1 MHVDMQAV
9 AARVLCGAYINTKR
23 KQSREKRKGPMISAG
38 DAEFPRDYHTLGAGG
53 GRGARRFPDNTN
65 GGFSSSSLDRRHNS
79 VAAKSLEAL
88 NSIHKAD
95 IERQRDA
102 LMDLQKSKYS
112 NSPSSV
118 SQGSPAAGRQQQPN
132 YWSFKIRTPR
142 VTRLSPPQ
150 PALADQA
157 SRVSFASAENLETM
171 SESDIPIGFNRMN
184 RLRQSLPLARSSSQA
199 KLRAPGILFLQL
211 GEETRRVHLT
221 HELTSLDTLRA
232 LIVHMFPQ
240 RLTMAML
247 RSPSTALLIKD
258 ETRNV
263 FYELED
269 PRDVQDRCVIKIYC
283 KEPIY
288 GTYPGH
294 HNLHLANG
302 DLRRE
307 MVYAPQDSPPNR
319 RLSNPP
325 MSSQHSSSS
334 ASPQGSPSRARLLYS
349 GGRPSS
355 YAGPPHHTHSL
366 PHPHPQSH
374 HSSPHQQPQLHQ
386 PHHPQQVFGA
396 SSSAILERR
405 DVKPD
410 DEVGGS
416 RTMVLLRGDDRG
428 GGGIYAD
435 PYSLGAETSRMSLAG
450 GPHSPLPTRGDPYG
464 SIYRRGGGGGGA
476 GSMRSLTSYSAAAL
490 QGELMDGG
498 ALYRPGGPLYNDA
511 YAASMLA
518 MGLRVPPPSSPQ
530 KIPDM
535 RDSYAGTMPGRGS
548 PGRQSLRRDSMT
560 SSVFGDSPKAR
571 GQGPGLGL
579 TSEQLCLMAGP
590 GGEGGGAGMFGSPL
604 LGNETETR
612 ERMEAMEKQIASL
625 TGLLQRVLSRAPEA
639 ESPEKTESASDCSG
653 TDTGRTKKKKALT
666 PSAPLALM
674 PPPPSAVNQPV
685 SVSRLQMQLHL
696 QGLQQNTNALRK
708 QLSQLRNMQLENQD
722 SVLSLLRETESELSL
737 MMLDATRT
745 QEDPLQRQRLLVEE
759 ERLKYLNQEELLI
772 QQLHDLEKSV
782 EELQRS
788 SSVNHG
794 LVTEQ
799 DVEQKSK
806 ELRMLGETLTELKN
820 QFPSLQCKMRV
831 VLRVEV
837 EAVKFLK
844 EEPHRLDALLKRC
857 NTMTDALS
865 MLRRQVTEG
874 VWKSPEDLTS
884 QSQKRA
890 EDVSRRADLDILN
903 SPPLSLAD
911 LTTSAGLANWRP
923 VSAGDADALGAEQDI
938 QPSMTYRNRVLD
950 ELPSRRLS
958 DKSVSAEVRLAAER
972 DWEEKRASL
981 TQFSAQDINRLLEET
996 QAELM
1001 KAIPD
1006 LDFAARHIN
1015 KPAVP
1020 PKPQITM
1027 PMTSAVVNSPAA
1039 GTTGTSSSTA
1049 ASVGDQL
1056 PGKVQLAAQKLNNM
1070 EGGSLHRGSM
1080 DLNVA
1085 RYRTEKPSKSPPPPP
1100 PRRSFPSAHL
1110 RTGEVI
1116 FTNKNM
1122 NMEED
1127 GDMPKTLV
1135 KLRRP
1140 PLDTPRPASTPP
1152 VIAASAIRDDDDDE
1166 ERIIAELENS
1176 TNSPV
1181 PMKGP
1186 TVAARLKHLQQGSLE
1201 RPKSRKQK
1209 EDFHKV
1215 QGQQQV
1221 SQVSAGLNARGAS
1234 TPINNSVFGLSASS
1248 DLEGTVI
1255 TRKYV
1260 SAECFP
1266 DWLFISSMMVS
1277 GRVSAGS

>member
-1 MHVDMQAV
+1 
-9 AARVLCGAYINTKR
+9 
-23 KQSREKRKGPMISAG
+23 MISAG
-38 DAEFPRDYHTLGAGG
+38 DAEFPRDYHTLAAGG
-53 GRGARRFPDNTN
+53 GRGARRFPDSTN
-65 GGFSSSSLDRRHNS
+65 GGFTSSSLDRRHNA

-102 LMDLQKSKYS
+102 FMDLQKNKYS
-112 NSPSSV
+112 NSPCSVSV
-118 SQGSPAAGRQQQPN
+118 SQGSAAGGRQQQPN
-132 YWSFKIRTPR
+132 YWSFKARTPR
-142 VTRLSPPQ
+142 VTRPSPTQ

-157 SRVSFASAENLETM
+157 SRVSFASAESLETM
-171 SESDIPIGFNRMN
+171 SEADVPIGFNRMN

-221 HELTSLDTLRA
+221 HELTSLETLRA

-247 RSPSTALLIKD
+247 RCPSTALLIKD

-294 HNLHLANG
+294 HNPHLANG

-325 MSSQHSSSS
+325 VSSQHSTSS
-334 ASPQGSPSRARLLYS
+334 ASPPQGSPSRARLLYS

-366 PHPHPQSH
+366 PHPHPHSH
-374 HSSPHQQPQLHQ
+374 HSSPHHPQQLHQ
-386 PHHPQQVFGA
+386 PHHAQPAFCA
-396 SSSAILERR
+396 SPSAILERR

-410 DEVGGS
+410 EEVGGS
-416 RTMVLLRGDDRG
+416 RSMVLLRGDDRG

-435 PYSLGAETSRMSLAG
+435 PYSLGPDTSRLSLAG
-450 GPHSPLPTRGDPYG
+450 GPHSPLPARADPYG
-464 SIYRRGGGGGGA
+464 SLYRRGGGGGGGGA
-476 GSMRSLTSYSAAAL
+476 GSVRSLTSYSAAAL
-490 QGELMDGG
+490 QGELMESG

-518 MGLRVPPPSSPQ
+518 MGFRVPPPSSPQ
-530 KIPDM
+530 KMPDM
-535 RDSYAGTMPGRGS
+535 RDSYAGTMPSRGS
-548 PGRQSLRRDSMT
+548 PGRQSLRRDSVT

-571 GQGPGLGL
+571 GQGSGLSL
-579 TSEQLCLMAGP
+579 ASEQLCLMAGP
-590 GGEGGGAGMFGSPL
+590 GGEGGGAGGFGSPL

-625 TGLLQRVLSRAPEA
+625 TGLLQSVLSRGPDAD
-639 ESPEKTESASDCSG
+639 SPEKIESASDCSG
-653 TDTGRTKKKKALT
+653 TDTGRSKKKKALT

-674 PPPPSAVNQPV
+674 PPPPSGASQPV
-685 SVSRLQMQLHL
+685 TVSRLQMQLHL

-722 SVLSLLRETESELSL
+722 SVLSLLRQTESELSL
-737 MMLDATRT
+737 MMLDAMRT

-782 EELQRS
+782 EELQRN

-820 QFPSLQCKMRV
+820 QFPSLQSKMRV

-857 NTMTDALS
+857 NTMTDALTT
-865 MLRRQVTEG
+865 LRRQVTEG
-874 VWKSPEDLTS
+874 VWKGPEDLSS
-884 QSQKRA
+884 QSQKRS
-890 EDVSRRADLDILN
+890 EDMGRSSDLDILN
-903 SPPLSLAD
+903 SPPLSLND
-911 LTTSAGLANWRP
+911 LSSSAGLANWMP
-923 VSAGDADALGAEQDI
+923 VSGGDMDASGPEQDI
-938 QPSMTYRNRVLD
+938 QPSMAFRNRVLD
-950 ELPSRRLS
+950 DLPTRRPA

-1020 PKPQITM
+1020 PKPQITI
-1027 PMTSAVVNSPAA
+1027 PITSTTATSPAA
-1039 GTTGTSSSTA
+1039 GTTGSAAAATINTA
-1049 ASVGDQL
+1049 TPSGDQQ
-1056 PGKVQLAAQKLNNM
+1056 PGKVQMAAQKLNSM
-1070 EGGSLHRGSM
+1070 DGAGSRRGSAE
-1080 DLNVA
+1080 LTVA

-1100 PRRSFPSAHL
+1100 PRRSFPSVHGL
-1110 RTGEVI
+1110 TTNRTGEVI
-1116 FTNKNM
+1116 VTTKSLKQ
-1122 NMEED
+1122 EED

-1135 KLRRP
+1135 KLRRTP
-1140 PLDTPRPASTPP
+1140 SDTPRPASTPP
-1152 VIAASAIRDDDDDE
+1152 VIAASAIQDEDDE
-1166 ERIIAELENS
+1166 EKIIAELENAS
-1176 TNSPV
+1176 NSPG
-1181 PMKGP
+1181 PAKGPQP

-1201 RPKSRKQK
+1201 RPKTRKQK
-1209 EDFHKV
+1209 EDFPKI

-1221 SQVSAGLNARGAS
+1221 SQVSAGLV
-1234 TPINNSVFGLSASS
+1234 T
-1248 DLEGTVI
+1248 
-1255 TRKYV
+1255 
-1260 SAECFP
+1260 
-1266 DWLFISSMMVS
+1266 
-1277 GRVSAGS
+1277 

>member
-1 MHVDMQAV
+1 ETSAPNESPIY
-9 AARVLCGAYINTKR
+9 C
-23 KQSREKRKGPMISAG
+23 GPMISAG
-38 DAEFPRDYHTLGAGG
+38 DAEFPRDYHTLAAGG

-65 GGFSSSSLDRRHNS
+65 GGFTSSSLDRRHNA

-102 LMDLQKSKYS
+102 LMDLQKNKYS
-112 NSPSSV
+112 NSPGSM
-118 SQGSPAAGRQQQPN
+118 SQGSAAAGRQQQPN
-132 YWSFKIRTPR
+132 YWSFKTRTPR
-142 VTRLSPPQ
+142 VTRLSPTQ

-171 SESDIPIGFNRMN
+171 SEPDIPIGFNRMN

-294 HNLHLANG
+294 HNPHLANG

-334 ASPQGSPSRARLLYS
+334 ASPPQGSPARARLLYS

-355 YAGPPHHTHSL
+355 Y
-366 PHPHPQSH
+366 SH

-386 PHHPQQVFGA
+386 PHHTQAAFCA

-416 RTMVLLRGDDRG
+416 RSMVLLRGDDRG

-435 PYSLGAETSRMSLAG
+435 PYSLGPDTSRLSLAG
-450 GPHSPLPTRGDPYG
+450 GPHSPLPARADPYG
-464 SIYRRGGGGGGA
+464 SLYRRGGGGGGGGA
-476 GSMRSLTSYSAAAL
+476 GSVRTLTSYSAAAL
-490 QGELMDGG
+490 QGELMESG

-535 RDSYAGTMPGRGS
+535 RDSYAGPMPARGS
-548 PGRQSLRRDSMT
+548 PGRQSLRRDSVT

-571 GQGPGLGL
+571 GQGPGIGL
-579 TSEQLCLMAGP
+579 TSEQLCLMASTAGD
-590 GGEGGGAGMFGSPL
+590 GGGGGGFSSSL
-604 LGNETETR
+604 LGSETETR

-639 ESPEKTESASDCSG
+639 ESPEKIESASDCSG
-653 TDTGRTKKKKALT
+653 TDTLT

-674 PPPPSAVNQPV
+674 PPPPSGANQPV
-685 SVSRLQMQLHL
+685 MVSRLQMQLHL

-722 SVLSLLRETESELSL
+722 AVLSLLRQTESELSL
-737 MMLDATRT
+737 MMLDAMRT

-782 EELQRS
+782 EELQRN

-820 QFPSLQCKMRV
+820 QFPSLQSKMRV

-844 EEPHRLDALLKRC
+844 EEPHRLEALLKRC

-865 MLRRQVTEG
+865 TLRRQVTEG
-874 VWKSPEDLTS
+874 VWKGPEDLSS
-884 QSQKRA
+884 QTQKRA
-890 EDVSRRADLDILN
+890 EDVSHSSDLDILN
-903 SPPLSLAD
+903 SPPLSLTD
-911 LTTSAGLANWRP
+911 LSTSAGLANWIP
-923 VSAGDADALGAEQDI
+923 VSAGDVDASGPEQDI
-938 QPSMTYRNRVLD
+938 QPSMTFRNRVLD
-950 ELPSRRLS
+950 ELPSRRPA

-1020 PKPQITM
+1020 PKPQITI
-1027 PMTSAVVNSPAA
+1027 PITSTTATSP
-1039 GTTGTSSSTA
+1039 
-1049 ASVGDQL
+1049 
-1056 PGKVQLAAQKLNNM
+1056 LAAQKLNSM
-1070 EGGSLHRGSM
+1070 EGAGSHRGSV

-1085 RYRTEKPSKSPPPPP
+1085 KYRTEKPSKSPPPPP
-1100 PRRSFPSAHL
+1100 PRRSFPSVHGL
-1110 RTGEVI
+1110 TTNRTGEVI
-1116 FTNKNM
+1116 VTSKNM
-1122 NMEED
+1122 KMEED
-1127 GDMPKTLV
+1127 GDLPKTLV
-1135 KLRRP
+1135 KLRRTP
-1140 PLDTPRPASTPP
+1140 SDTPRPASTPP
-1152 VIAASAIRDDDDDE
+1152 VIAASAIQDEDDE
-1166 ERIIAELENS
+1166 EKIIAELEVTDLLFTELTLSRVGGDRSPNIRAGLHCALVVEGRKELLVVLDVHVLQCRCKTTPIHMTVLLISNFSWLPQNS
-1176 TNSPV
+1176 SNSPG
-1181 PMKGP
+1181 PTKGP

-1201 RPKSRKQK
+1201 RPKTRKQK
-1209 EDFHKV
+1209 EDLPKV

-1221 SQVSAGLNARGAS
+1221 
-1234 TPINNSVFGLSASS
+1234 FH
-1248 DLEGTVI
+1248 
-1255 TRKYV
+1255 
-1260 SAECFP
+1260 F
-1266 DWLFISSMMVS
+1266 
-1277 GRVSAGS
+1277 

>member
-1 MHVDMQAV
+1 
-9 AARVLCGAYINTKR
+9 
-23 KQSREKRKGPMISAG
+23 
-38 DAEFPRDYHTLGAGG
+38 RD
-53 GRGARRFPDNTN
+53 NW
-65 GGFSSSSLDRRHNS
+65 
-79 VAAKSLEAL
+79 E
-88 NSIHKAD
+88 
-95 IERQRDA
+95 
-102 LMDLQKSKYS
+102 
-112 NSPSSV
+112 
-118 SQGSPAAGRQQQPN
+118 N
-132 YWSFKIRTPR
+132 YWIFQSRTPR
-142 VTRLSPPQ
+142 VTRLSPTQ

-171 SESDIPIGFNRMN
+171 SEPDIPIGFNRMN

-211 GEETRRVHLT
+211 GEEIRRVHLT

-294 HNLHLANG
+294 HNPHIANG

-307 MVYAPQDSPPNR
+307 MVHAPQDSPSNR
-319 RLSNPP
+319 RLGNPA

-334 ASPQGSPSRARLLYS
+334 ASPPQGSPSRARLLYS
-349 GGRPSS
+349 SGRPSS

-366 PHPHPQSH
+366 PHPHSQS
-374 HSSPHQQPQLHQ
+374 
-386 PHHPQQVFGA
+386 FCT

-416 RTMVLLRGDDRG
+416 RSMVLLRGD

-435 PYSLGAETSRMSLAG
+435 PYALGPDTSRLSLAG
-450 GPHSPLPTRGDPYG
+450 GPHSPLPARADPYA
-464 SIYRRGGGGGGA
+464 SLYRRGGGPGP
-476 GSMRSLTSYSAAAL
+476 GSVRSLTSYSAAAL
-490 QGELMDGG
+490 QGELMESGV
-498 ALYRPGGPLYNDA
+498 LYRTGGPLYNDA
-511 YAASMLA
+511 YTASMLA

-535 RDSYAGTMPGRGS
+535 RDSYGGTMSTRGS
-548 PGRQSLRRDSMT
+548 PGRQSLRRDSVT
-560 SSVFGDSPKAR
+560 SSVFGDSPKVR

-579 TSEQLCLMAGP
+579 TAEQLCLI
-590 GGEGGGAGMFGSPL
+590 GGGDGGGSTGGFGSPL
-604 LGNETETR
+604 MGNETETR

-625 TGLLQRVLSRAPEA
+625 TGLLQRVLTRAPEA
-639 ESPEKTESASDCSG
+639 ESPTEKLESASDCSG
-653 TDTGRTKKKKALT
+653 NDRNLCHIGLTLT

-674 PPPPSAVNQPV
+674 PPPCSGANQPV
-685 SVSRLQMQLHL
+685 AVSRMQMQLHL

-722 SVLSLLRETESELSL
+722 SVLSLLRQTESELSL
-737 MMLDATRT
+737 MMLDAMRP

-782 EELQRS
+782 EELQRN

-799 DVEQKSK
+799 EVEQKSK
-806 ELRMLGETLTELKN
+806 ELRMLGETLAELKN
-820 QFPSLQCKMRV
+820 QFPSLQSKMRV

-844 EEPHRLDALLKRC
+844 EEPQRLEALLKRC

-865 MLRRQVTEG
+865 TLRRQVSEG
-874 VWKSPEDLTS
+874 VWKTPEDLSS
-884 QSQKRA
+884 QSQKRS
-890 EDVSRRADLDILN
+890 DDLSRSSDLDILN
-903 SPPLSLAD
+903 SPPLSLSD
-911 LTTSAGLANWRP
+911 LSTSAGLANWVP
-923 VSAGDADALGAEQDI
+923 LSSSA
-938 QPSMTYRNRVLD
+938 RNRVLD
-950 ELPSRRLS
+950 ELPSRRPA
-958 DKSVSAEVRLAAER
+958 DKAVSAEAAER

-1006 LDFAARHIN
+1006 LDFAAKHIN

-1020 PKPQITM
+1020 PKPQITL
-1027 PMTSAVVNSPAA
+1027 PISSTTATSSAA
-1039 GTTGTSSSTA
+1039 GSTGTTATST
-1049 ASVGDQL
+1049 
-1056 PGKVQLAAQKLNNM
+1056 
-1070 EGGSLHRGSM
+1070 SM
-1080 DLNVA
+1080 DLSVA
-1085 RYRTEKPSKSPPPPP
+1085 RYKTEKPSKSPPPPP
-1100 PRRSFPSAHL
+1100 PRRSFPSAHGL
-1110 RTGEVI
+1110 TTNRTGEVI
-1116 FTNKNM
+1116 VTSKNQKVRL
-1122 NMEED
+1122 NEIEED
-1127 GDMPKTLV
+1127 GDLPKTLV
-1135 KLRRP
+1135 KLRRTP
-1140 PLDTPRPASTPP
+1140 SDTPRPASTPP
-1152 VIAASAIRDDDDDE
+1152 VIAASAIQDEDDE
-1166 ERIIAELENS
+1166 EKIFAELENS
-1176 TNSPV
+1176 SNSPG
-1181 PMKGP
+1181 PTKGP

-1201 RPKSRKQK
+1201 RPKTRKQK
-1209 EDFHKV
+1209 EDFPKV

-1221 SQVSAGLNARGAS
+1221 SQVSSGL
-1234 TPINNSVFGLSASS
+1234 
-1248 DLEGTVI
+1248 I
-1255 TRKYV
+1255 T
-1260 SAECFP
+1260 
-1266 DWLFISSMMVS
+1266 
-1277 GRVSAGS
+1277 

>member
-1 MHVDMQAV
+1 LGTAPKPNE
-9 AARVLCGAYINTKR
+9 CKI
-23 KQSREKRKGPMISAG
+23 SGPMISTG
-38 DAEFPRDYHTLGAGG
+38 DAEFPRDYHTLAAGG
-53 GRGARRFPDNTN
+53 NRGARRFPDNNN
-65 GGFSSSSLDRRHNS
+65 GGFTSSSLDRRHNS

-102 LMDLQKSKYS
+102 LMDLQKSKFS
-112 NSPSSV
+112 NSPGSV
-118 SQGSPAAGRQQQPN
+118 SQGSAPAGRQVSSHHTAPSLALPQR
-132 YWSFKIRTPR
+132 FGTRTPR
-142 VTRLSPPQ
+142 VTRLSPTQ

-171 SESDIPIGFNRMN
+171 SEPDIPIGFNRMN
-184 RLRQSLPLARSSSQA
+184 RLRQSLPLARTSSQA

-247 RSPSTALLIKD
+247 RSPNTALLIKD

-269 PRDVQDRCVIKIYC
+269 PRDIQDRCVIKIYC

-294 HNLHLANG
+294 QHPHLANG

-307 MVYAPQDSPPNR
+307 MVYAPQDSSPNR

-325 MSSQHSSSS
+325 MSSQHSSCS

-349 GGRPSS
+349 GARPSS

-366 PHPHPQSH
+366 PHPHSQSQSH
-374 HSSPHQQPQLHQ
+374 
-386 PHHPQQVFGA
+386 
-396 SSSAILERR
+396 AILERR

-416 RTMVLLRGDDRG
+416 RSMVLLRGDERG

-435 PYSLGAETSRMSLAG
+435 PYSLGPDTSRLSLAG
-450 GPHSPLPTRGDPYG
+450 GPHSPLPARADPYG
-464 SIYRRGGGGGGA
+464 SLYRRGGGGGGGGGA
-476 GSMRSLTSYSAAAL
+476 GSMRSLTSYTAAAL
-490 QGELMDGG
+490 QGELMESG

-535 RDSYAGTMPGRGS
+535 RESYAGTMPGRGS
-548 PGRQSLRRDSMT
+548 PGRQSLRRDSVT

-571 GQGPGLGL
+571 GQGSGLGL

-590 GGEGGGAGMFGSPL
+590 GGEGGSAGGFGSPL

-639 ESPEKTESASDCSG
+639 ET
-653 TDTGRTKKKKALT
+653 LT

-674 PPPPSAVNQPV
+674 PPPPSGPNQPV
-685 SVSRLQMQLHL
+685 TVSRLQMQLHL

-708 QLSQLRNMQLENQD
+708 QLSQLRNIQLENQD
-722 SVLSLLRETESELSL
+722 SVLSLLRQTESELSL
-737 MMLDATRT
+737 MMLDAMRT

-782 EELQRS
+782 EELQRN

-806 ELRMLGETLTELKN
+806 ELRKLGETLTELKN
-820 QFPSLQCKMRV
+820 QFPSLQSKMRV

-874 VWKSPEDLTS
+874 VWKGPEDLSS
-884 QSQKRA
+884 QSLKRP
-890 EDVSRRADLDILN
+890 EDMSRSSDLDMLN
-903 SPPLSLAD
+903 SPPLSLSD
-911 LTTSAGLANWRP
+911 LSTSSSL
-923 VSAGDADALGAEQDI
+923 
-938 QPSMTYRNRVLD
+938 PSMTFRNRVLD
-950 ELPSRRLS
+950 ELPSRRPG
-958 DKSVSAEVRLAAER
+958 DKSVSAEAAER

-1020 PKPQITM
+1020 PKPQITI
-1027 PMTSAVVNSPAA
+1027 PIT
-1039 GTTGTSSSTA
+1039 
-1049 ASVGDQL
+1049 
-1056 PGKVQLAAQKLNNM
+1056 
-1070 EGGSLHRGSM
+1070 SM
-1080 DLNVA
+1080 DLSVT

-1100 PRRSFPSAHL
+1100 PRRSFPSAHGL
-1110 RTGEVI
+1110 TTNRTGEVI
-1116 FTNKNM
+1116 VTAKNM
-1122 NMEED
+1122 KDTAHIKKPMEED
-1127 GDMPKTLV
+1127 GDMAKTLV
-1135 KLRRP
+1135 KLRRTP
-1140 PLDTPRPASTPP
+1140 SDTPRPASTPP
-1152 VIAASAIRDDDDDE
+1152 VIAASAIQDDDNDE
-1166 ERIIAELENS
+1166 EKIMAELEIFQRTPVKDCNKLHS
-1176 TNSPV
+1176 TQP
-1181 PMKGP
+1181 KAAP
-1186 TVAARLKHLQQGSLE
+1186 TPPCIFGSLG
-1201 RPKSRKQK
+1201 RKVNLK
-1209 EDFHKV
+1209 KTALSSCHTC
-1215 QGQQQV
+1215 
-1221 SQVSAGLNARGAS
+1221 GLCS
-1234 TPINNSVFGLSASS
+1234 YSLSCCSPFPFFILYFTPAFTLLQLLHN
-1248 DLEGTVI
+1248 
-1255 TRKYV
+1255 Y
-1260 SAECFP
+1260 
-1266 DWLFISSMMVS
+1266 
-1277 GRVSAGS
+1277 

>member
-1 MHVDMQAV
+1 
-9 AARVLCGAYINTKR
+9 
-23 KQSREKRKGPMISAG
+23 MISAG
-38 DAEFPRDYHTLGAGG
+38 DAEFPRDYHTMAAGGG

-65 GGFSSSSLDRRHNS
+65 GGFTSSSLDRRHNS

-102 LMDLQKSKYS
+102 LMDLQKNKYT
-112 NSPSSV
+112 NSPGSM
-118 SQGSPAAGRQQQPN
+118 SQGSAAVGRQT
-132 YWSFKIRTPR
+132 RTPR
-142 VTRLSPPQ
+142 VTRLSPTQ

-171 SESDIPIGFNRMN
+171 SEPDVPIGFNRMN

-283 KEPIY
+283 KEPVY

-294 HNLHLANG
+294 HNPHLANG

-307 MVYAPQDSPPNR
+307 MVYAPQDSPNR

-334 ASPQGSPSRARLLYS
+334 ASPPQGSPSRARLLYS

-355 YAGPPHHTHSL
+355 YAGPAHHTHSL
-366 PHPHPQSH
+366 PHPHAQSHPHSQSH

-386 PHHPQQVFGA
+386 PPHNQSAFCA

-416 RTMVLLRGDDRG
+416 RSMVLLRGDDRG

-435 PYSLGAETSRMSLAG
+435 PYSLGPEASRLSLA
-450 GPHSPLPTRGDPYG
+450 GPHSPLPARADPYG
-464 SIYRRGGGGGGA
+464 SLYRRGGGGGGGGGA
-476 GSMRSLTSYSAAAL
+476 GSVRSLTSYSAAAL
-490 QGELMDGG
+490 QGELIESG
-498 ALYRPGGPLYNDA
+498 ALYRPGGQLYNDA

-535 RDSYAGTMPGRGS
+535 RDSYGGTMPGRGS
-548 PGRQSLRRDSMT
+548 PGRQSLRRDSVS

-571 GQGPGLGL
+571 GQGSGLGL

-590 GGEGGGAGMFGSPL
+590 GGEGGSAGGFGSPL
-604 LGNETETR
+604 MGNETETR

-639 ESPEKTESASDCSG
+639 ESPEKIESASDCSA
-653 TDTGRTKKKKALT
+653 TDTGRANKKKALT

-674 PPPPSAVNQPV
+674 PPPPSGGNQPV
-685 SVSRLQMQLHL
+685 MVSRLQMQLHL

-722 SVLSLLRETESELSL
+722 SVLSLLRQTESELSI
-737 MMLDATRT
+737 MMLDAMRT

-782 EELQRS
+782 EELQRN

-820 QFPSLQCKMRV
+820 QFPSLQSKMRV

-857 NTMTDALS
+857 NTMTDALCT
-865 MLRRQVTEG
+865 LRRQVTEG
-874 VWKSPEDLTS
+874 VWKSPEDLSS
-884 QSQKRA
+884 QQQKRA
-890 EDVSRRADLDILN
+890 EDLSRSSDLDILN
-903 SPPLSLAD
+903 SPSLSLTD
-911 LTTSAGLANWRP
+911 LSTSAGLANWMP
-923 VSAGDADALGAEQDI
+923 VSAGDTDASGPEQDI
-938 QPSMTYRNRVLD
+938 QSSMSFRNRVLD
-950 ELPSRRLS
+950 DLPSRRPG

-1020 PKPQITM
+1020 PKPHITI
-1027 PMTSAVVNSPAA
+1027 PITSTTVSSPAA
-1039 GTTGTSSSTA
+1039 GSTGTTA
-1049 ASVGDQL
+1049 TTTTPSGDQQT
-1056 PGKVQLAAQKLNNM
+1056 GKVQMAAQKLNSM
-1070 EGGSLHRGSM
+1070 EGGGSHRGSV
-1080 DLNVA
+1080 DLNVT

-1100 PRRSFPSAHL
+1100 PRRSFPSVHGITTN
-1110 RTGEVI
+1110 RTGDVI
-1116 FTNKNM
+1116 VTNKNLKL
-1122 NMEED
+1122 EDD
-1127 GDMPKTLV
+1127 GDMSKTLV
-1135 KLRRP
+1135 KLRRTAS
-1140 PLDTPRPASTPP
+1140 DTPRPASTPP
-1152 VIAASAIRDDDDDE
+1152 VIAASAIQDDDDE
-1166 ERIIAELENS
+1166 ERIIAELEIFQRAPVKDSPCNKAYSTLPKATPTPPCTFGSLGRKNS
-1176 TNSPV
+1176 SNSPG
-1181 PMKGP
+1181 PTKGP

-1201 RPKSRKQK
+1201 RPKTRKQK
-1209 EDFHKV
+1209 EDFPKV

-1221 SQVSAGLNARGAS
+1221 
-1234 TPINNSVFGLSASS
+1234 FH
-1248 DLEGTVI
+1248 
-1255 TRKYV
+1255 
-1260 SAECFP
+1260 F
-1266 DWLFISSMMVS
+1266 
-1277 GRVSAGS
+1277 